1 MSTHSLVG
9 GLRVLEASRTIAG
22 AYAGKLLAD
31 VGARVTALEPSGG
44 HPLRATPYPDEGP
57 RAFFDYLMAGKEL
70 TGEGIETFAGGAFDI
85 VILEDDDQV
94 PAALVEAFRN
104 SVVVTLTPWG
114 QTGSWAGTARPWTEF
129 TLQAESGGTA
139 SLGYPDRPPL
149 ATGGQEPLWVAASF
163 AAGAALAA
171 SRQGRR
177 GEVIDVSLLE
187 TAMYATNLFLDPRAS
202 ILGASH
208 DPVVQRARINPSVES
223 AKDGWVGFNLA
234 TAQNLEDFMVLIEK
248 PEWLADE
255 ELCSYEGRYARAAE
269 FQAGVREW
277 TERHTV
283 AEIVDAAQTFRI
295 PCAPVHNGE
304 TILQDDQTVA
314 RGFYRDMDGG
324 RYKAPAAPFLF
335 NGRRADEPSGAEA
348 PEDLSTRPVV
358 EGGGPLSGLTVVD
371 LGTWWVGALSGSLLG
386 SWGAD
391 VIKVESTRRVDGSR
405 MMGGLSGMEGA
416 WWERSA
422 FFLGANHYKRAVTI
436 DFTQAEG
443 RELLVELIRRA
454 DVLLENF
461 APRVLE
467 SVGLDWEAVR
477 EINPKIIMVRMPA
490 FGLTGPRRDM
500 VGYAQTV
507 EQYSGMCFRSGYADL
522 EPLNPGG
529 PPDPMGGANAVFAFM
544 AALHATDR
552 TGGGMLVEAPLSEAA
567 LVMTSEQVIEFSAN
581 QRLLDRDGN
590 HHPGATPQGTYAV
603 SGTEQWLALSVDSD
617 ERWRAL
623 KQLVGDPAWEDPG
636 LATQAGR
643 YGRRAQIDEVLV
655 RWAADQELS
664 GALTALIAA
673 GIPAAAVYDPRFIH
687 QHTQV
692 VGRPF
697 FEEIEHPE
705 VGRINVPVLP
715 YTVKSG
721 RIPYRL
727 TPPLVGEH
735 NNEILEWLGVDT
747 ATRARLA
754 DTGIIGTRPLG
765 L

>member
-1 MSTHSLVG
+1 MRTHSLAG

-22 AYAGKLLAD
+22 AYTGKLLAD
-31 VGARVTALEPSGG
+31 VGARVMAVEPVGG
-44 HPLRATPYPDEGP
+44 HPLRKSPYPDAGP

-70 TGEGIETFAGGAFDI
+70 AAESVEAFAGGAFDI

-94 PAALVEAFRN
+94 PAGLIDAFPDA
-104 SVVVTLTPWG
+104 VVVTLTPWG
-114 QTGSWAGTARPWTEF
+114 QTGSWAGTGRPWNEF
-129 TLQAESGGTA
+129 TLQAESGAAA

-149 ATGGQEPLWVAASF
+149 ATGGQESLWVAATF

-187 TAMYATNLFLDPRAS
+187 SVMYANNLFLDTRAS
-202 ILGASH
+202 LNGATH
-208 DPVVQRARINPSVES
+208 DPVVQRARINPSVEP

-255 ELCSYEGRYARAAE
+255 ELCTYEGRYARAVE
-269 FQAGVREW
+269 FRAGVRDW

-283 AEIVDAAQTFRI
+283 AEIVEAAQAFRI
-295 PCAPVHNGE
+295 PCAPVHNGA

-314 RGFYRDMDGG
+314 RDFYRDMDGG

-335 NGRRADEPSGAEA
+335 DGRRTDDAAGEELPADPR
-348 PEDLSTRPVV
+348 PRPVV

-371 LGTWWVGALSGSLLG
+371 LGTWWVGALAGSLLG

-405 MMGGLSGMEGA
+405 MMGGLTGMDGA

-422 FFLGANHYKRAVTI
+422 FFLGANHYKRALTL

-443 RELLVELIRRA
+443 KELLVELIGRA

-477 EINPKIIMVRMPA
+477 AINPNIVMLRMPA

-529 PPDPMGGANAVFAFM
+529 PPDPMGGANAAFALL

-581 QRLLDRDGN
+581 QRLLGRDGN

-617 ERWRAL
+617 ERWHAL
-623 KQLVGDPAWEDPG
+623 KDIVGEPAWEDPG
-636 LATQAGR
+636 FATQAGR
-643 YGRRAQIDEVLV
+643 HDRRERIDEVLV
-655 RWAADQELS
+655 RWAAGQELNIV
-664 GALTALIAA
+664 LKALIAA
-673 GIPAAAVYDPRFIH
+673 GIPAAEVYDPRFIH
-687 QHTQV
+687 EHSQV
-692 VGRPF
+692 VGREF
-697 FEEIEHPE
+697 FQEIEHPE
-705 VGRINVPVLP
+705 VGRISVPVFP

-721 RIPYRL
+721 RAAYRL
-727 TPPLVGEH
+727 TPPMVGEH
-735 NNEILEWLGVDT
+735 NDEILEWLGVHKD
-747 ATRARLA
+747 ARAQLA
-754 DTGIIGTRPLG
+754 DTGIIGTRPRG